1 VKPGD
6 LVKSKKN
13 KNSIGI
19 VMEIFDDLDKD
30 NPWVR
35 VLFTNPTET
44 YRWCKIDGLTI
55 ISEDSK
61 KEEDHGGP
69 PLPSATDGTGSL

>member
-1 VKPGD
+1 VRLGD

-13 KNSIGI
+13 ENSIGI
-19 VMEIFDDLDKD
+19 VMEIFDDLDED

-44 YRWCKIDGLTI
+44 YRWCKRGDLTI
-55 ISEDSK
+55 ISEDNK
-61 KEEDHGGP
+61 KEEDQGP
-69 PLPSATDGTGSL
+69 PLSGATYGTGSL